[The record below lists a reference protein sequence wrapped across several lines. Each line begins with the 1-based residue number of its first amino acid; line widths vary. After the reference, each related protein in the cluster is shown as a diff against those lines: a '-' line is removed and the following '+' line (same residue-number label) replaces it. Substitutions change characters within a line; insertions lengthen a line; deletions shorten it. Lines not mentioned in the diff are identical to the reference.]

1 MEIKEPEVK
10 ELEEKMKLT
19 LNNLIESAE
28 ISVKLKS
35 KHPEHS
41 ARIKKYWADFG
52 KHFLNQ
58 IRKIEKESGE
68 EIVSGY
74 SLTSILKIIKY

>member
-1 MEIKEPEVK
+1 MEVKEAEIK

-19 LNNLIESAE
+19 LHNLLESAE
-28 ISVKLKS
+28 LSIKLKV
-35 KHPEHS
+35 KYPEHS

-52 KHFLNQ
+52 KHFINHVKRL
-58 IRKIEKESGE
+58 EKDSGE

-74 SLTSILKIIKY
+74 SWTDLIKLIK

>member
-1 MEIKEPEVK
+1 MEIKEPEIK

-28 ISVKLKS
+28 LSVKLKS
-35 KHPEHS
+35 QHPEHS
-41 ARIKKYWADFG
+41 NRIKKYWADFG
-52 KHFLNQ
+52 RHFINQ
-58 IRKIEKESGE
+58 VRKLEKESGE

-74 SLTSILKIIKY
+74 SLTSLLKIIK

>member
-28 ISVKLKS
+28 LSIKLKG
-35 KHPEHS
+35 KNPEHS
-41 ARIKKYWADFG
+41 TRIKKYWTDFG

-58 IRKIEKESGE
+58 LRKMEKESGE

-74 SLTSILKIIKY
+74 WVTSLLKIIK